1 MLGPHAPPGNDC
13 FSVLDYTNAIAPPTT
28 TLTDSRRIT
37 LEEMLDPAVMAEYQ
51 KQQSNNKALV
61 VPHKITLAAHNA
73 RRVRAK
79 L

>member
-1 MLGPHAPPGNDC
+1 MLS
-13 FSVLDYTNAIAPPTT
+13 FLDHTNALAPPTT
-28 TLTDSRRIT
+28 TLADSRRIT

-61 VPHKITLAAHNA
+61 VPHKIVSGNA
-73 RRVRAK
+73 SRVRAK